1 MDGLYR
7 AMGEAKRNAAVPQ
20 FCDAC
25 FTGDYAVELVD
36 MVNNCSSGK
45 GSGLRERGGAKK
57 R

>member
-7 AMGEAKRNAAVPQ
+7 ALGKPGRDPARPQ

-25 FTGDYAVELVD
+25 FTGDYPVPLPDITGNA
-36 MVNNCSSGK
+36 
-45 GSGLRERGGAKK
+45 ERQLSLLTES